1 MKQRDFQQ
9 IAELVKARFGSGKV
23 DGRRLS
29 SDVKRWAKG
38 HGLLVTINGKLQFPE
53 HTQDGFIARFETPAQ
68 SILILMEQE
77 GVFENVS
84 IGISIAKRKFWNY
97 LDIYSK
103 GQGGF
108 GERDLIEQEQVLVRL
123 HQEGLI
129 YFQSAGSLWDV
140 RRV

>member
-1 MKQRDFQQ
+1 MEQRDFQQ
-9 IAELVKARFGSGKV
+9 IAELVKSRFTSQKV
-23 DGRRLS
+23 DGRKLS
-29 SDVKRWAKG
+29 KTVKTWAKG
-38 HGLLVTINGKLQFPE
+38 RGLLVTIKGKLQFPE
-53 HTQDGFIARFETPAQ
+53 HKQDSFIARFETPAE
-68 SILILMEQE
+68 SVLILMEQE
-77 GVFENVS
+77 NCFENES